1 MPTKGRYS
9 IVVYR
14 SSLSGPQIRDES
26 KIFRVRQQA
35 RGYAASL
42 MDDPNTYKA
51 KSDPGWVVVDL
62 EAVLD

>member
-14 SSLSGPQIRDES
+14 SSLSGPQIRDGS
-26 KIFRVRQQA
+26 KIFRVKAQA
-35 RGYAASL
+35 RQYAASL

-51 KSDPGWVVVDL
+51 KSDPGWIVMDL
-62 EAVLD
+62 ETILD